1 LSIAEEF
8 SAARASEPLA
18 VQPPSRRRYGG
29 SALDF
34 CTMSRFTFVSAGE
47 SHGPQLTV
55 IVTGMPAGVRLNRDR
70 INRDMARRQHGY
82 GRGGRM
88 KIEHDEAEIAGGVRG
103 GETLGSPIAI
113 VIRNDDFKNWEAA
126 MGVWDVDAADA
137 EKRRVHAPRPGHVDL
152 IGGMKYD
159 RRDLRDVL
167 ERASARETASRVAA
181 GAIAK
186 ELLRNF
192 GIEFRSGVVSLGAA
206 GDPDYAATWDE
217 LAAVDDDSPLRAVNK
232 QSEAAMVAEV
242 DKAREAGETLGG
254 TIVVAAHNVPVGL
267 GSYVQWNEKL
277 DGRIAQAILSIHA
290 VKAVAIGD
298 GVAAAQRV
306 GSDVHDAIYFNDERR
321 YHRTTNRAGGLE
333 GGVTN
338 GQDVVVRAY
347 MKPISTLRRGLPSV
361 DIETREPHRSQ
372 WERSDVTAVPA
383 CGVVCE
389 VMLAITLADA
399 MREKFGGDSLGEM
412 RANFEAYRQRV
423 LNY

>member
-1 LSIAEEF
+1 
-8 SAARASEPLA
+8 
-18 VQPPSRRRYGG
+18 
-29 SALDF
+29 
-34 CTMSRFTFVSAGE
+34 MSRFTFLSAGE

-55 IVTGMPAGVRLNRDR
+55 IVTGMPAGVRLDRER

-113 VIRNDDFKNWEAA
+113 VVRNDDFKNWEAA
-126 MGVWDVDAADA
+126 MGVWDVDAAES

-192 GIEFRSGVVSLGAA
+192 GIELRSGVVSIGAA

-217 LAAVDDDSPLRAVNK
+217 LAAVDDDSPLRAVDNDA
-232 QSEAAMVAEV
+232 EAAMVAEV

-254 TIVVAAHNVPVGL
+254 TIVVAAHNLPIGL

-298 GVAAAQRV
+298 GVAAAGRI
-306 GSDVHDAIYFNDERR
+306 GSEVHDAIYFDDERR
-321 YHRTTNRAGGLE
+321 YHRMTNRAGGLE

-361 DIETREPHRSQ
+361 DIDTREPHRSQ

-389 VMLAITLADA
+389 AMLAITLADA

-412 RANFEAYRQRV
+412 RANFDAYVQRV
-423 LNY
+423 MNY

>member
-1 LSIAEEF
+1 
-8 SAARASEPLA
+8 
-18 VQPPSRRRYGG
+18 
-29 SALDF
+29 
-34 CTMSRFTFVSAGE
+34 MSRFTFLSAGE
-47 SHGPQLTV
+47 SHGPQLAV
-55 IVTGMPAGVRLNRDR
+55 IVTGVPAGVRLDRDR
-70 INRDMARRQHGY
+70 INRDLARRQHGY

-88 KIEHDEAEIAGGVRG
+88 KIEHDEIEIVGGVRG

-113 VIRNDDFKNWEAA
+113 VIRNADFKNWEGA
-126 MGVWDVDAADA
+126 MGVWEVDTD
-137 EKRRVHAPRPGHVDL
+137 EVYKRRVHAPRPGHVDL

-186 ELLRNF
+186 ELLRSF
-192 GIEFRSGVVSLGAA
+192 GIELRSGIVSIGAA
-206 GDPDYAATWDE
+206 GDPDRATTWDD
-217 LAAVDDDSPLRAVNK
+217 LGAVDDDSPMRAVDRDA
-232 QSEAAMVAEV
+232 EAAMVAEV

-254 TIVVAAHNVPVGL
+254 TIVVAAHNVPIGL

-306 GSDVHDAIYFNDERR
+306 GSEVHDPIYFDEEHR
-321 YHRTTNRAGGLE
+321 YYRTSNRAGGLE

-361 DIETREPHRSQ
+361 DIETHEPHRSQ

-389 VMLAITLADA
+389 AMLAIALADA
-399 MREKFGGDSLGEM
+399 MREKLGGDSLGEM
-412 RANFEAYRQRV
+412 KANFERYV
-423 LNY
+423 LRLTKY

>member
-1 LSIAEEF
+1 
-8 SAARASEPLA
+8 
-18 VQPPSRRRYGG
+18 
-29 SALDF
+29 
-34 CTMSRFTFVSAGE
+34 MSRFTFLSAGE

-55 IVTGMPAGVRLNRDR
+55 IVTGVPAGVRLDRDR
-70 INRDMARRQHGY
+70 INRDLARRQHGY

-88 KIEHDEAEIAGGVRG
+88 KIEHDEIEIVGGVRG

-113 VIRNDDFKNWEAA
+113 VVRNADFKNWEAA
-126 MGVWDVDAADA
+126 MGVWEVDAAEA
-137 EKRRVHAPRPGHVDL
+137 HKRRVHAPRPGHVDL

-186 ELLRNF
+186 ELLRSF
-192 GIEFRSGVVSLGAA
+192 GIELRSGVVSIGSA
-206 GDPDYAATWDE
+206 GDPDRATTWDD
-217 LAAVDDDSPLRAVNK
+217 LGAVDDDSPMRAVDRDA
-232 QSEAAMVAEV
+232 EAAMVATV
-242 DKAREAGETLGG
+242 DQAREAGETLGG
-254 TIVVAAHNVPVGL
+254 TIVAAAHNVPIGL

-306 GSDVHDAIYFNDERR
+306 GSEVHDPIYFNEERR
-321 YHRTTNRAGGLE
+321 YHRTSNRAGGLE

-361 DIETREPHRSQ
+361 DIETYEPHRSQ

-389 VMLAITLADA
+389 AMLAIALADA
-399 MREKFGGDSLGEM
+399 MREKFGGDSIGEM
-412 RANFEAYRQRV
+412 RANYEGYTYRLTR
-423 LNY
+423 Y